1 MCVYNVCNRLYKCC
15 GALHLGVVLV
25 CNRFYKCCGAL
36 HLGVVLV
43 CNRLYKWFA
52 VRCSAPVSIS
62 CIDVKVQSTKTL
74 VEPVTLHPNVK
85 VQRTEINFLCQIT
98 HVANKMPILN
108 ILEIRQFNN
117 RAALQCRFVRQDTYA
132 RPVGRLPCIRERLAV
147 FDQCADELVR
157 QMRV

>member
-1 MCVYNVCNRLYKCC
+1 MLRCSAPWRCVGLQSFVQMLRCAAPWRCVGLQS
-15 GALHLGVVLV
+15 VLQM
-25 CNRFYKCCGAL
+25 L
-36 HLGVVLV
+36 
-43 CNRLYKWFA
+43 
-52 VRCSAPVSIS
+52 RCSAPVSIS